1 MSNEYTSAA
10 EWEEVNLFKYM
21 AMVKSGVVKFNGF
34 KKYISTY
41 LSTSSRITDHFEV
54 TYDSRPN
61 KANMEFE
68 ENDIIFAKAKNNAN
82 VYLIDSDS
90 SDNLYSTGFFGLRIK
105 KNDKILPKFVFYWL
119 RSNLFQKEKDRNCK
133 GIIKESINY
142 SALKNF
148 VIPLPPMETQKE
160 IVEILE
166 KAEKLKEWRPKADKL
181 SADYLERVF
190 LEMFGDPFTNPN
202 IWEEKTLGEACYTI
216 KNGLHTVRYMDE
228 GIPFIFAKDII
239 NGPDDFENNGHSKY
253 ISLADYLKFINKCRP
268 EKGDVL
274 YTRGFITGF
283 AKYVDNDR
291 DFSICE
297 HLAVL
302 KFDVNQINGLFL
314 EYMLNS
320 DYCYNQ
326 SRIFTRDAF
335 NQNLVIAQMKR
346 IKILIPPIDLQNQ
359 FAEFVQEIEI
369 QKSQQAESKKE
380 IDGIFD
386 NVLESVFEWE

>member
-21 AMVKSGVVKFNGF
+21 AMVKSGVVKFSGF
-34 KKYISTY
+34 KKYISTN
-41 LSTSSRITDHFEV
+41 SSASSRITDHAGL

-61 KANMEFE
+61 NANIEFK

-82 VYLIDSDS
+82 VYLIDFDS

-105 KNDKILPKFVFYWL
+105 NNDKILSKFVFYWL

-133 GIIKESINY
+133 GIIKESINC

-166 KAEKLKEWRPKADKL
+166 RAEKLKEWREKSDKL
-181 SADYLERVF
+181 SADYLKRVF
-190 LEMFGDPFTNPN
+190 LEMFGDPFLNPN

-216 KNGLHTVRYMDE
+216 KDGLHGVRYRDE

-239 NGPDDFENNGHSKY
+239 NGHDFENNGSTKY
-253 ISLADYLKFINKCRP
+253 IGLPDYLKFINKCRP
-268 EKGDVL
+268 EKGDVI
-274 YTRGFITGF
+274 YTKGFKTGF
-283 AKYVDNDR
+283 AKYIDNDH

-302 KFDVNQINGLFL
+302 KFDENQINGLFL
-314 EYMLNS
+314 EHMLNL

-346 IKILIPPIDLQNQ
+346 IKIIVPPIDLQNQ

-369 QKSQQAESKKE
+369 QKSQQAKSKKE

-386 NVLESVFEWE
+386 NVMESIF

>member
-1 MSNEYTSAA
+1 MSDEYTSAA

-21 AMVKSGVVKFNGF
+21 AMVKSGVVKFSGF
-34 KKYISTY
+34 KKYISTN
-41 LSTSSRITDHFEV
+41 SSVSSRITYHVEL

-61 KANMEFE
+61 NANMEFK
-68 ENDIIFAKAKNNAN
+68 ENDIIFAKAKNNAH

-105 KNDKILPKFVFYWL
+105 NNDKILPKFVFYWL

-133 GIIKESINY
+133 GIIKESINC

-166 KAEKLKEWRPKADKL
+166 RAEKLKEWRQKSEKL
-181 SADYLERVF
+181 SADYLKRVF

-202 IWEEKTLGEACYTI
+202 IWEEKTLGDACYTI
-216 KNGLHTVRYMDE
+216 KDGLHTVRYKDQ

-239 NGPDDFENNGHSKY
+239 NGPDDFKNNGSSKY
-253 ISLADYLKFINKCRP
+253 IGLADYLKFINKCRP

-274 YTRGFITGF
+274 YTKGFKTGF
-283 AKYVDNDR
+283 AKYVDNDH

-302 KFDVNQINGLFL
+302 KFDENQINGLFL
-314 EYMLNS
+314 EHILNS

-346 IKILIPPIDLQNQ
+346 IKIMVPPIDLQNQ
-359 FAEFVQEIEI
+359 FADFVQEIEI
-369 QKSQQAESKKE
+369 QKSQLAESKKV

-386 NVLESVFEWE
+386 NVMASVFEEE